1 MALAL
6 AAAAALPLAYGL
18 LSTASSGRSARES
31 AVAASTSLA
40 HQTAD
45 EIHRDLASRAVALKA
60 LGNAL
65 QGGVGLDIRQREAM
79 LRAGVLDFEGF
90 HSLTM
95 LDGSGQVLAASEP
108 GHPGVSAVPGAAPA
122 VEGVTISDLRLGDD
136 GVPEAAFAVRL
147 EQQSQPAGWLVGTV
161 RLAQVTR
168 LVSYARAGERG
179 CVRIVAPDG
188 TLLAQGDS
196 CARFAEDRIMARH
209 PLLERG
215 TDSSPATAQEYVDEA
230 GEVQLGVAAGIDPLG
245 WTVIVEQPVEEV
257 YAFVETLRRELTAA
271 TALALV
277 GAGSFLFAGRRFI
290 ETTPLTPLAV
300 PVESDDPRSH
310 ERDAMFGRVCA
321 GLVHDLAHP
330 IQNIAN
336 TTRLLLRDDTDS
348 ESRASLQ
355 RTLERELGTLKRFM
369 DDLRQVVLKPRP
381 VERFATEVNASVAE
395 VVDAMRAES
404 ERAGVKMTAQCAGEP
419 LVIAADRFALGRV
432 YRNLLS
438 NAIQATGPGGRVSIS
453 TARAGDRVQ
462 VTVADTGAGIP
473 PDRLSAVFDDF
484 VTTRRG
490 GLGLGLAV
498 SKRIVQELEGT
509 ITVESEVGRGTSF
522 VLCFPRCSER
532 ARAAS

>member
-1 MALAL
+1 
-6 AAAAALPLAYGL
+6 
-18 LSTASSGRSARES
+18 
-31 AVAASTSLA
+31 
-40 HQTAD
+40 
-45 EIHRDLASRAVALKA
+45 
-60 LGNAL
+60 
-65 QGGVGLDIRQREAM
+65 
-79 LRAGVLDFEGF
+79 
-90 HSLTM
+90 
-95 LDGSGQVLAASEP
+95 VLAASEP

-209 PLLERG
+209 PLLER
-215 TDSSPATAQEYVDEA
+215 V
-230 GEVQLGVAAGIDPLG
+230 
-245 WTVIVEQPVEEV
+245 
-257 YAFVETLRRELTAA
+257 TAA

-522 VLCFPRCSER
+522 VLCFPSCSER